1 MRIHLRIF
9 LLLSILAAILPVSS
23 WADPLIARQGVDHLL
38 KLEFDKAETKFAQLR
53 KQNPDY
59 ALLGFLQ
66 ASVYWVKAEA
76 SQGGER
82 KAAWSQAEKRLEQA
96 IDGQTKLIVLTH
108 EHIDHIGA
116 VEEVREATKAPVAMH
131 SSAYEYTAYQSQA
144 AMMWLGRSMPR
155 MNEPEMWLEEGQ
167 EISVGSLKF
176 QVIFCPGHSPGHI
189 CLYGEGVL
197 FSGDVL
203 FQLSIGRFDLPGGDG
218 HQLFRSIRDKLFA
231 LPGETLVLPGH
242 GPTTTIGQEKE
253 QNPFIKDPR
262 MYMGIDPE

>member
-1 MRIHLRIF
+1 MSMILEGFPTGF
-9 LLLSILAAILPVSS
+9 LQGNCFIAGCEVTKEAMIVDPGDDAAKILAAV
-23 WADPLIARQGVDHLL
+23 
-38 KLEFDKAETKFAQLR
+38 E
-53 KQNPDY
+53 
-59 ALLGFLQ
+59 
-66 ASVYWVKAEA
+66 
-76 SQGGER
+76 
-82 KAAWSQAEKRLEQA
+82 EKELTA
-96 IDGQTKLIVLTH
+96 KLIVLTH

-116 VEEVREATKAPVAMH
+116 VEEVRQATNAPVAMH
-131 SSAYEYTAYQSQA
+131 PSAYEYTAYQSQA

-167 EISVGSLKF
+167 EISVGTLKF
-176 QVIFCPGHSPGHI
+176 QVLFCPGHSPGHI

-218 HQLFRSIRDKLFA
+218 HQLFRSIRDKLFI
-231 LPGETLVLPGH
+231 LPDDTLVLPGH

-262 MYMGIDPE
+262 MYMGIDPD

>member
-1 MRIHLRIF
+1 MILEGF
-9 LLLSILAAILPVSS
+9 PTGLLQGNCFIAGCEVTKEAMIVDPGDDDAKILAA
-23 WADPLIARQGVDHLL
+23 
-38 KLEFDKAETKFAQLR
+38 LE
-53 KQNPDY
+53 
-59 ALLGFLQ
+59 
-66 ASVYWVKAEA
+66 
-76 SQGGER
+76 
-82 KAAWSQAEKRLEQA
+82 EKELTA
-96 IDGQTKLIVLTH
+96 KLIVLTH

-116 VEEVREATKAPVAMH
+116 VDAVRQATNAPVAMH
-131 SSAYEYTAYQSQA
+131 PSAYEYTAYQSQA

-167 EISVGSLKF
+167 EISVGTLKF
-176 QVIFCPGHSPGHI
+176 QVLFCPGHSPGHI

-218 HQLFRSIRDKLFA
+218 HQLFRSIRDKLFI
-231 LPGETLVLPGH
+231 LPDDTLVLPGH

-262 MYMGIDPE
+262 MYMGIDPD

>member
-1 MRIHLRIF
+1 MILEGFPTGF
-9 LLLSILAAILPVSS
+9 LQGNCFIAGCEVTKEAMIVDPGDDAAKILAAV
-23 WADPLIARQGVDHLL
+23 
-38 KLEFDKAETKFAQLR
+38 E
-53 KQNPDY
+53 
-59 ALLGFLQ
+59 
-66 ASVYWVKAEA
+66 
-76 SQGGER
+76 
-82 KAAWSQAEKRLEQA
+82 EKELTA
-96 IDGQTKLIVLTH
+96 KLIVLTH

-116 VEEVREATKAPVAMH
+116 VEEVRQATNAPVAMH
-131 SSAYEYTAYQSQA
+131 PSAYEYTAYQSQA

-167 EISVGSLKF
+167 EISVGTLKF
-176 QVIFCPGHSPGHI
+176 QVLFCPGHSPGHI

-218 HQLFRSIRDKLFA
+218 HQLFRSIRDKLFI
-231 LPGETLVLPGH
+231 LPDDTLVLPGH

-262 MYMGIDPE
+262 MYMGIDPD